1 MTIITYVE
9 EATPWNRS
17 SCRNQIGLLK
27 LMPDWQLLWPFGTGT
42 VTETDRTILWP
53 RPLSN
58 DSLLPSSAIFPQLKS
73 SLCVSAPKWNLNSFN
88 CLSSLCIDYT
98 SFLCFSLR
106 ILQRNLNAKYRLFL
120 SSPPPRHFCKTQWQD
135 WVSVG
140 RVLAC
145 LAYTKSWGQSLGSG
159 ISTACTRFTPVTIA
173 LKRSKQEAR
182 EFKAVL

>member
-120 SSPPPRHFCKTQWQD
+120 SSPPPAIFVKPSDRT
-135 WVSVG
+135 G
-140 RVLAC
+140 YLLAEC
-145 LAYTKSWGQSLGSG
+145 LLA
-159 ISTACTRFTPVTIA
+159 
-173 LKRSKQEAR
+173 
-182 EFKAVL
+182 